1 MIRPSRLMP
10 PLLAVGLLLSAPA
23 VAAWSAG
30 VGEWIFGPDM
40 SEREACLRAESKAKE
55 SALRKVTGEAM
66 SSEDLMV
73 CREQG
78 DDAQCRMNRIT
89 WSMIDGNIR
98 DVRNVRKERRPGP
111 QGALLCRVSLEV
123 NVDVGQGRPDP
134 NFDMAVRLNRRTLRH
149 GDPMEIEVIPTQPMY
164 VSVFQWLPYE
174 KAERQIMRIFP
185 NPYDQRNLF
194 QGRATV
200 PTAAGRQAYD
210 LYVGFP
216 QGLADSRTMVD
227 EYLMV
232 IGTKDQVR
240 FRETYSLHEFTAR
253 LLEIPRQ
260 EWRRVRKAYNVVRSE

>member
-1 MIRPSRLMP
+1 MIRLPPSML
-10 PLLAVGLLLSAPA
+10 PLVAAGLLFSSPSA
-23 VAAWSAG
+23 AAWSAG
-30 VGEWIFGPDM
+30 LGEWIFGPDM
-40 SEREACLRAESKAKE
+40 SEREACLRAERKAKE
-55 SALRKVTGEAM
+55 AALRKVTGETM

-78 DDAQCRMNRIT
+78 DDAECRMNRIT

-111 QGALLCRVSLEV
+111 QGSLMCRVSLEV

-149 GDPMEIEVIPTQPMY
+149 GDPMQIEVVPTQPMY

-174 KAERQIMRIFP
+174 SAERQVVRIFP
-185 NPYDQRNLF
+185 NPYDRKNHF

-200 PTAAGRQAYD
+200 PTASGRQAYD

-216 QGLADSRTMVD
+216 EDLADAKTVVD

-240 FRETYSLHEFTAR
+240 FRESYSLNEFTAR

-260 EWRRVRKAYNVVRSE
+260 DWRRVRKAYNVVRSE